1 MIPFQISAGPT
12 DYTEIILGVSAVI
25 FIALGYGIKRSR
37 RGATDETDYGNWY
50 IYLPDGDF
58 FEGILSGAE
67 RYVKRKK
74 DSPTLKDFLEH
85 KATDAER
92 AELKKLMEMRFY
104 AQTSSPHNTLVISPD
119 DVVKES
125 VTTAR
130 EWHWLPFPHY
140 ETYHRFF
147 GDWGSEDLGIVKGW
161 RSLLVFAR
169 KKPGE
174 KAVLPDLPNPDILAK
189 VALVLTTA
197 ATSREEVAAARA
209 EAEHWKEGFGDQA
222 QKTADVTATVT
233 TTRGI
238 LATHGLDATG
248 IPDLSVATASLMEV
262 VGVIIV
268 GVVLGMTVFP
278 SLLQRGQVLVS
289 NDYMLDALLGA
300 GLGVLFLKWRKK
312 L

>member
-25 FIALGYGIKRSR
+25 FVALGWGIKRSR
-37 RGATDETDYGNWY
+37 RAATDETEYGNWY
-50 IYLPDGDF
+50 IYLPDGNV

-92 AELKKLMEMRFY
+92 AEVEKLMEMRFY
-104 AQTSSPHNTLVISPD
+104 AQTSSPHNTLVISPS

-125 VTTAR
+125 VTTAT

-147 GDWGSEDLGIVKGW
+147 GDWGSEDLGIVNGW

-169 KKPGE
+169 RKPEE
-174 KAVLPDLPNPDILAK
+174 KAVLPILPNPDLLAK
-189 VALVLTTA
+189 VALVLTAA

-209 EAEHWKEGFGDQA
+209 SEDHWKEGFGEMSR
-222 QKTADVTATVT
+222 KNADLAADNTSST
-233 TTRGI
+233 GI
-238 LATHGLDATG
+238 LATKGIDATG
-248 IPDLSVATASLMEV
+248 IPDLSQRSASLMEV
-262 VGVIIV
+262 VGVV
-268 GVVLGMTVFP
+268 LAGVMIGLTVFP
-278 SLLQRGQVLVS
+278 QLLQRGQILAQG
-289 NDYMLDALLGA
+289 DYMLDAFLGF
-300 GLGVLFLKWRKK
+300 GIGILFLKWRKM